1 MRLISLAMLLLSCCP
16 AFAADKPAVASG
28 SGNTLEPWAS
38 KALPSDVARSHVETI
53 TAGDYKYIVVHGG
66 TMDGT
71 NCRTPMGTGMNREG
85 AIEQSWQSNRAVR
98 MENVG
103 QTDIV
108 DPWLSDGRNNFR
120 NIKELVASVVTPGM
134 SDGEKARALWYQQIQ
149 HRYHSSAGGE
159 DLGDPIKV
167 FNIYGL
173 NPCGKDA
180 MMMGGLWKQVGLK
193 GAPVRL
199 VGHAIAQ
206 VHYDGDWHVMDGDLG
221 MIYLLRDN
229 ETLANDRQLARDHD
243 LVKRTHTMGILV
255 DDSRTRDE
263 GAAAMFVSE
272 EPIEGSRACKTDTTM
287 QMTLRPGEA
296 LVWRWGHLKPARH
309 MSPSQFLYPD
319 NICNGLWEYRPDFS
333 GEVWKKGAIKVENVA
348 AGPEGLTPVVPA
360 RSTGT
365 IVWKIASPYALVGGH
380 LEVEASGAKFAV
392 SSDGKKW
399 TDIAGN
405 NFDKFFPLEGNPY
418 YQYQLRCELPAGAK
432 LKRLA
437 VINDLQMALLALP
450 EMTVGENSFTYTD
463 KSAGERNVRIT
474 HEWVE
479 RSTSKPPEAP
489 AAVYPPDGGQA
500 EGTDFAF
507 RWSVPKD
514 PDGDKITDYQF
525 MLANRQDMRWPLSTN
540 FDKLISRTADKG
552 KAQYTLPTTGLLTG
566 DKTYYWRVRAK
577 DQKGVWGAWSK
588 TFNFT
593 AKAPNYPMDVAPNYD
608 KEKGIGILKWK
619 ANPVGEKPVKYRVYG
634 SDEKGFSASDV
645 PYKVSIAT
653 SKELN
658 PEFPANFIA
667 ETTATELAV
676 IGDGIESPNANKTYY
691 RVVAVDSQGK
701 QSGSSDYATAP
712 RPTIYGKPAT
722 QAKVGTEYRC
732 QLQANRSL
740 GDLRLRMV
748 GNKETANFWDIEK
761 RKFAIEA
768 GPAWL
773 KIDPATGVLS
783 GTPDAAGKVDVA
795 VTVTI
800 NQELRKLDDGRLGWG
815 VEKVISTST
824 ERVGSAMRRFSIEV
838 GR

>member
-1 MRLISLAMLLLSCCP
+1 MFLTILSAALL
-16 AFAADKPAVASG
+16 VAPG
-28 SGNTLEPWAS
+28 SDIALEPWAS
-38 KALPSDVARSHVETI
+38 KALPSDVAKSRVVNI
-53 TAGDYKYIVVHGG
+53 TTGQHKYVVMHGG

-71 NCRTPMGTGMNREG
+71 NCRSPMGCGMNREG

-103 QTDIV
+103 QTDVV

-120 NIKELVASVVTPGM
+120 NIKEMVAAAVTPGM
-134 SDGEKARALWYQQIQ
+134 NDGEKARALWYQQVQ
-149 HRYHSSAGGE
+149 HRYHASAGGE
-159 DLGDPIKV
+159 DLGDPVKV

-206 VHYDGDWHVMDGDLG
+206 VNYDGGWHVMDGDLG

-229 ETLANDRQLARDHD
+229 EALASDRQLARDHD

-255 DDSRTRDE
+255 DDSRPRDE
-263 GAAAMFVSE
+263 RAAAMFVSE
-272 EPIEGSRACKTDTTM
+272 EPIQGSRACKEDTTM

-296 LVWRWGHLKPARH
+296 LVWRWGHLKPAKY

-319 NICNGLWEYRPDFS
+319 NICNGLWEYRPDF
-333 GEVWKKGAIKVENVA
+333 GAEVWKKGAMKVENVA
-348 AGPEGLTPVVPA
+348 SDPEGLTA
-360 RSTGT
+360 GNGKTGT
-365 IVWKIASPYALVGGH
+365 IVWQITSPYAFVGGH
-380 LEVEASGAKFAV
+380 LETEGNGARFAV
-392 SSDGKKW
+392 SPDGTKW
-399 TDIAGN
+399 TDIAGS

-418 YQYQLRCELPAGAK
+418 YEYQLRCELPAAAK

-463 KSAGERNVRIT
+463 NSSGERKVRIT

-489 AAVYPPDGGQA
+489 EAVYPPNGGQA

-514 PDGDKITDYQF
+514 PDGDKVTDYQF

-552 KAQYTLPTTGLLTG
+552 KAQYALPGTGLLSG
-566 DKTYYWRVRAK
+566 GKTYYWRVRAK
-577 DQKGVWGAWSK
+577 DAKGLWGSWSK
-588 TFNFT
+588 TFHFT
-593 AKAPNYPMDVAPNYD
+593 SRAPNYPLEVALSYD
-608 KEKGIGILKWK
+608 GDKGIGTLKWQ
-619 ANPVGEKPVKYRVYG
+619 ANSLGEKPVKYRVYG
-634 SDEKGFSASDV
+634 SDEKGFSVSDLPHQV
-645 PYKVSIAT
+645 TIGI
-653 SKELN
+653 SKELT

-676 IGDGIESPNANKTYY
+676 MGDGVESHSANKTYY
-691 RVVAVDSQGK
+691 RVVAVDSRDK
-701 QSGSSDYATAP
+701 RSGPSDYATAP

-722 QAKVGTEYRC
+722 QAKVGTEYRG
-732 QLQANRSL
+732 QLHTNRSL
-740 GDLRLRMV
+740 GDLQLRMV
-748 GNKETANFWDIEK
+748 NGKETANFWDIEK
-761 RKFAIEA
+761 PKFAIAE

-783 GTPDAAGKVDVA
+783 GTPDAAGKIDLA
-795 VTVTI
+795 ITVTI
-800 NQELRKLDDGRLGWG
+800 DQEVRKLDDGRLGWG

-824 ERVGSAMRRFSIEV
+824 ERVGSATRRFSIEV
-838 GR
+838 GQ

>member
-1 MRLISLAMLLLSCCP
+1 MRLISLAIVLFSSCP
-16 AFAADKPAVASG
+16 ALTADELVMARRADIA
-28 SGNTLEPWAS
+28 LEPWAS
-38 KALPSDVARSHVETI
+38 KAQPGDAAKSHAETI
-53 TAGDYKYIVVHGG
+53 TTPEHRYIVVHGG

-71 NCRTPMGTGMNREG
+71 NCRSPMGCGMNREG

-103 QTDIV
+103 QTDVV
-108 DPWLSDGRNNFR
+108 DPWLSNGRNNFR
-120 NIKELVASVVTPGM
+120 NIKEIVAAVVTPGM

-159 DLGDPIKV
+159 DLGDPVKV
-167 FNIYGL
+167 FNVYGL

-206 VHYDGDWHVMDGDLG
+206 VNYDGDWHVMDGDLD

-255 DDSRTRDE
+255 DDNRGRDE
-263 GAAAMFVSE
+263 RAAAMFVSE
-272 EPIEGSRACKTDTTM
+272 EPIQGSRACKADSAM
-287 QMTLRPGEA
+287 KLTLRPGEV
-296 LVWRWGHLKPARH
+296 LVWRWGHLKPAKH
-309 MSPSQFLYPD
+309 IAPNDFAYPD
-319 NICNGLWEYRPDFS
+319 NFCNGLWEYRPDFS
-333 GEVWKKGAIKVENVA
+333 GEVWKKGAMQVENVA
-348 AGPEGLTPVVPA
+348 SGPEGMTAENGKAGRV
-360 RSTGT
+360 
-365 IVWKIASPYALVGGH
+365 VWKIASPYPFVGGH
-380 LEVEASGAKFAV
+380 LEMEASGVKFAV
-392 SSDGKKW
+392 SSDGKQWKEF
-399 TDIAGN
+399 AGN
-405 NFDKFFPLEGNPY
+405 NFDKFFPLMGKPY
-418 YQYQLRCELPAGAK
+418 YEYQLRCELPAGAK

-437 VINDLQMALLALP
+437 ISNDLQMALMALP

-463 KSAGERNVRIT
+463 ASSGERNVRIT

-479 RSTSKPPEAP
+479 RSISKPPQAPEAI
-489 AAVYPPDGGQA
+489 YPPDGGQA

-514 PDGDKITDYQF
+514 PDGDNITDYHF

-552 KAQYTLPTTGLLTG
+552 KAQYTLLSTGLLTG
-566 DKTYYWRVRAK
+566 GKTYYWRVQAK
-577 DQKGVWGAWSK
+577 DAKGVWGAWSK

-593 AKAPNYPMDVAPNYD
+593 AKAPNHPVEVAVSYD
-608 KEKGIGILKWK
+608 KDKGIGILKWT
-619 ANPVGEKPVKYRVYG
+619 ANPAGNKPVKYRVYG
-634 SDEKGFSASDV
+634 SDEKGFSVSDV
-645 PYKVSIAT
+645 PTRVSVGV
-653 SKELN
+653 SKELS

-667 ETTATELAV
+667 ETTSPSLAV
-676 IGDGIESPNANKTYY
+676 MGDNIESPSANKTYY
-691 RVVAVDSQGK
+691 RVVAVDAQEK
-701 QSGSSDYATAP
+701 RSGPSDYATAP

-722 QAKVGTEYRC
+722 QARVGTEYRC
-732 QLQANRSL
+732 QLSANRSL
-740 GDLRLRMV
+740 GDLRLRIV
-748 GNKETANFWDIEK
+748 NGKETANFWDIEK
-761 RKFAIEA
+761 PRFAIEE

-773 KIDPATGVLS
+773 KIDPATGLLS
-783 GTPDAAGKVDVA
+783 GTPSASGKIDVA

-800 NQELRKLDDGRLGWG
+800 DQEVRKLDDSRLGWG

-824 ERVGSAMRRFSIEV
+824 ERVGSATRRYSIEI

>member
-1 MRLISLAMLLLSCCP
+1 MFTALLPVVLLTAPGADP
-16 AFAADKPAVASG
+16 A
-28 SGNTLEPWAS
+28 LEPWVS
-38 KALPSDVARSHVETI
+38 KAQPGDVTKRHVEKI
-53 TAGDYKYIVVHGG
+53 GAAEHKYIVVHGG

-71 NCRTPMGTGMNREG
+71 NCRSPMGCGMNREG
-85 AIEQSWQSNRAVR
+85 AIEQTWQSNRVVR

-108 DPWLSDGRNNFR
+108 DPWLSNGRSNFR
-120 NIKELVASVVTPGM
+120 NIKEIVASAVTPGM
-134 SDGEKARALWYQQIQ
+134 SDGEKAMALWRQQIQ
-149 HRYHSSAGGE
+149 HRYHSAAGGE
-159 DLGDPIKV
+159 DLGDPVKV

-229 ETLANDRQLARDHD
+229 ETLASDRQLARDHD

-263 GAAAMFVSE
+263 RAAAMFVSE
-272 EPIEGSRACKTDTTM
+272 EPIRGSRACKEDTTM
-287 QMTLRPGEA
+287 TMTLRPGEA
-296 LVWRWGHLKPARH
+296 IVWRWGHLKPPKYMR
-309 MSPSQFLYPD
+309 PGEFLYPD
-319 NICNGLWEYRPDFS
+319 NICNGLWEYRPDF
-333 GEVWKKGAIKVENVA
+333 GGDVWKKGAMKVENVA
-348 AGPEGLTPVVPA
+348 SGPEGLA
-360 RSTGT
+360 AENGKTGK
-365 IVWKIASPYALVGGH
+365 IVWKISSPYPFVGGH
-380 LEVEASGAKFAV
+380 LETEGSGAKFAV
-392 SSDGKKW
+392 SSDGTKW
-399 TDIAGN
+399 TDIAGG

-418 YQYQLRCELPAGAK
+418 HQYQLRCELPAGAK

-463 KSAGERNVRIT
+463 KSSGERNVLIT

-489 AAVYPPDGGQA
+489 VAVYPPDGGQA

-507 RWSVPKD
+507 RWSTPKA
-514 PDGDKITDYQF
+514 PDGDKITDYLF
-525 MLANRQDMRWPLSTN
+525 MLSNRQDMRWPLSTN

-552 KAQYTLPTTGLLTG
+552 KAQYTLPSAGLLTG
-566 DKTYYWRVRAK
+566 GKTYYWRVRAK
-577 DQKGVWGAWSK
+577 NAKGVWGPWSK
-588 TFNFT
+588 TFRFT
-593 AKAPNYPMDVAPNYD
+593 PQAPNYPLEVAFGYD
-608 KEKGIGILKWK
+608 KDKGIGTLTWK
-619 ANPVGEKPVKYRVYG
+619 ANPVGQKPVKYRVYG
-634 SDEKGFSASDV
+634 SNEKGFSVSDV
-645 PYKVSIAT
+645 PYQVTIGD
-653 SKELN
+653 SKELK
-658 PEFPANFIA
+658 PDFPANFIA

-676 IGDGIESPNANKTYY
+676 LGEGIESQSANKTYY
-691 RVVAVDSQGK
+691 RVVAVDAQGK
-701 QSGSSDYATAP
+701 RSGPSDYATAP
-712 RPTIYGKPAT
+712 RPTIYGKPVT

-732 QLQANRSL
+732 QLQANHSL
-740 GDLRLRMV
+740 GDLRLRIV
-748 GNKETANFWDIEK
+748 GGKETASFWDIEK
-761 RKFAIEA
+761 PKFAIA
-768 GPAWL
+768 QGPAWL
-773 KIDPATGVLS
+773 KIDPATGLLS

-800 NQELRKLDDGRLGWG
+800 NQEVRKLDDGTLGWG
-815 VEKVISTST
+815 IEKVVSTST
-824 ERVGSAMRRFSIEV
+824 ERVGSATRRFSIEV

>member
-1 MRLISLAMLLLSCCP
+1 MFTAILPVVLLTAPGAEP
-16 AFAADKPAVASG
+16 A
-28 SGNTLEPWAS
+28 LEPWAS
-38 KALPSDVARSHVETI
+38 KGQPGDVTRRHVEKI
-53 TAGDYKYIVVHGG
+53 GTAEHKYTVVHGG

-71 NCRTPMGTGMNREG
+71 NCRSPMGCGMNREG
-85 AIEQSWQSNRAVR
+85 AIEQTWQSNRAVR

-108 DPWLSDGRNNFR
+108 EPWLSNGRSNFR
-120 NIKELVASVVTPGM
+120 NIKEIVASAVTPGM
-134 SDGEKARALWYQQIQ
+134 SDAEKAIALWRQQIQ
-149 HRYHSSAGGE
+149 HRYHSSAGAD
-159 DLGDPIKV
+159 DLGDPVKV

-206 VHYDGDWHVMDGDLG
+206 VHYDGEWHVMDGDLG

-229 ETLANDRQLARDHD
+229 ETLASDRQLARDHD

-263 GAAAMFVSE
+263 RAAAMFVSE
-272 EPIEGSRACKTDTTM
+272 DPIQGSRACKEDTTM

-296 LVWRWGHLKPARH
+296 LVWRWGHLKTAKY
-309 MSPSQFLYPD
+309 MSPNQFVYPD
-319 NICNGLWEYRPDFS
+319 NICNGLWEYRPDFG
-333 GEVWKKGAIKVENVA
+333 GEVWKKGAMKVENVA
-348 AGPEGLTPVVPA
+348 SGPEGLA
-360 RSTGT
+360 AGQGKTGT
-365 IVWKIASPYALVGGH
+365 VVWKITSPYPFVGGH
-380 LEVEASGAKFAV
+380 LEREASGARFAV
-392 SSDGKKW
+392 SSDGTKW
-399 TDIAGN
+399 TDIVGS
-405 NFDKFFPLEGNPY
+405 NFDKFFPREGNPY
-418 YQYQLRCELPAGAK
+418 YQYQLRCELPDGAK

-450 EMTVGENSFTYTD
+450 EMTVGKNSFTYTD
-463 KSAGERNVRIT
+463 KSAGERRVRIT
-474 HEWVE
+474 HGWVE

-489 AAVYPPDGGQA
+489 EAAYPRDGGQA

-514 PDGDKITDYQF
+514 PDGDKITDYHF

-552 KAQYTLPTTGLLTG
+552 KAQYVLPSTGLLTG
-566 DKTYYWRVRAK
+566 GKTYYWRVRAK
-577 DQKGVWGAWSK
+577 DEKGVWGPWSK
-588 TFNFT
+588 TFT
-593 AKAPNYPMDVAPNYD
+593 VTPKAPNYPVEVALNYD
-608 KEKGIGILKWK
+608 KDKRIGVLKWK
-619 ANPVGEKPVKYRVYG
+619 ANSAGQKPVKYLVYG
-634 SDEKGFSASDV
+634 SNEKGFSVSDV
-645 PYKVSIAT
+645 PYIVSIGV
-653 SKELN
+653 SKELK
-658 PEFPANFIA
+658 PDFPANFIA

-676 IGDGIESPNANKTYY
+676 MGEGVESQSANKTYY

-701 QSGSSDYATAP
+701 RSGPSDYATAP
-712 RPTIYGKPAT
+712 RPTIYGKPVA

-740 GDLRLRMV
+740 GDLRLRV
-748 GNKETANFWDIEK
+748 VDGKETANFWDIEK
-761 RKFAIEA
+761 PQFAIQE

-773 KIDPATGVLS
+773 KIDPSTGVLS
-783 GTPDAAGKVDVA
+783 GTPDAVGKVDVV

-800 NQELRKLDDGRLGWG
+800 DQEVRKLDDSRLGWG

-824 ERVGSAMRRFSIEV
+824 ERVGSATRRYSIEV
-838 GR
+838 SR